1 MAGRFKVE
9 TVFAGIDRVTKP
21 VDRMSRRVNRFG
33 RTAEARFAMVQRR
46 LAGIGRAASM
56 LGTAGL
62 AGGIFLAQRALRSAI
77 VTGAEFEQTMVN
89 AAVKFPEGIR
99 KGTKEFAELE
109 AVVRR
114 VGATTEFT
122 ASEAAQGLDFLAMAG
137 FNAKQSMAAL
147 PKLVDLATASQ
158 TDLAT
163 ASDIATDSLGAFGL
177 ASDDAAVRAK
187 NLQRIS
193 DVLAKTTTTAN
204 TDMVQLFETIKGAA
218 PVAQAAGIS
227 LETFAASAGVMANA
241 GIKSTVGATSLKNA
255 FTRLA
260 DPSVIKFLGRMGVAV
275 TDGAGN
281 FRDFF
286 DILEDTRKA
295 TSKLGTQ
302 QKTTALDTI
311 FGKRAIAGMNAIMN
325 NGAEANKKYRTQLE
339 GSTGAASEMATVMRD
354 TLMGRFKT
362 LISSTESLG
371 LTLFNLKKGAMSEFL
386 EGAIAWV
393 RHLDEAVLANEE
405 FGASII
411 DGIGETLFGV
421 IGVLGLFLGA
431 MIVAKAITMAFQSAL
446 LVFNIA
452 MLAFKGVMALATAA
466 TWLFNA
472 AMLANPFGLILV
484 AVAAVAVAVAALIA
498 NWDTVKTT
506 VAGVVDFLTVKLG
519 KFLDVVTAPFEAL
532 ESGLS
537 KLSNLAGF
545 GSDEEGAQAA
555 GAKGAAG
562 VISPADRVARSIE
575 EKSTTNKTELTI
587 KDTTGRAALSGAPG
601 PGVGL
606 ALVNSGGFN

>member
-1 MAGRFKVE
+1 MAGRFAVE
-9 TVFAGIDRVTKP
+9 TVFAGIDRVSKP
-21 VDRMSRRVNRFG
+21 VNRMAKRVNRFG
-33 RTAEARFAMVQRR
+33 RIAEARFAMVQRR
-46 LAGIGRAASM
+46 LAGIGRAATM

-99 KGTKEFAELE
+99 KGTKEFEELE

-122 ASEAAQGLDFLAMAG
+122 ASEAAQGLNFLAMAG

-177 ASDDAAVRAK
+177 ASDDAAIRAK

-204 TDMVQLFETIKGAA
+204 TDMVQLFETIKGAG

-241 GIKSTVGATSLKNA
+241 GIKSTVGATTLKNA

-260 DPSVIKFLGRMGVAV
+260 DPKIIKFLGRMGVAV

-286 DILEDTRKA
+286 DITEDVRKA

-311 FGKRAIAGMNAIMN
+311 FGKRAIAGMNALMN
-325 NGAEANKKYRTQLE
+325 NGVEANKKYRVGLE
-339 GSTGAASEMATVMRD
+339 ESTGEVNRMAKVMRD
-354 TLMGRFKT
+354 TLQGRFKT

-371 LTLFNLKKGAMSEFL
+371 LTLFNLKKGGMAEFL
-386 EGAIAWV
+386 EGVTKWV
-393 RHLDEAVLANEE
+393 RGVDEAVKSNED

-411 DGIGETLFGV
+411 DGIGQSVF
-421 IGVLGLFLGA
+421 GVLGILGEFLVL
-431 MIVAKAITMAFQSAL
+431 MVALKFVVLAFQTVML
-446 LVFNIA
+446 GFNVA
-452 MLAFKGVMALATAA
+452 VLAFKGVMALATAA

-472 AMLANPFGLILV
+472 AMLANAFGLLMV
-484 AVAAVAVAVAALIA
+484 GVAALAVAIVGLIA
-498 NWDTVKTT
+498 NWDTVKST
-506 VAGVVDFLTVKLG
+506 VSSVVDFLTVKLG

-537 KLSNLAGF
+537 KLGGLVGF
-545 GSDEEGAQAA
+545 GDDEGAA
-555 GAKGAAG
+555 GAASTAAAG
-562 VISPADRVARSIE
+562 VVSPADRVARSLE

-587 KDTTGRAALSGAPG
+587 RDNTGRAELTGAPG

-606 ALVNSGGFN
+606 AMVNSGGFTQ